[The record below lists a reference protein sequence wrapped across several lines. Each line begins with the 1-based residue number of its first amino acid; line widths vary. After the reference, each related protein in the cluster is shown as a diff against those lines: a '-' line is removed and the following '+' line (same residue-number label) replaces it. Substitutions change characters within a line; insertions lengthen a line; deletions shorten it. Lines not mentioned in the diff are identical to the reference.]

1 MAIVLISGI
10 TQSGKNELARKLEQ
24 KGYSRMPTL
33 TSDIGKSKLGSQYVH
48 LPQEYMTENFDKGMF
63 LEYSRHA
70 GEQYGLAKSTMV
82 EALNSDQDQVLVMTP
97 EGVAKVRKYLEA
109 NCIQHV
115 AVFLSI
121 PIITAVESLTNKLR
135 NNSLSKDEFVH
146 KMASLAQEETKWTSQ
161 AYSGRTFDIVYEIGA
176 KHDLNMIADSIRS
189 HVNTLNAQTHR
200 VNKK

>member
-10 TQSGKNELARKLEQ
+10 TQSGKNELARKLEH

-33 TSDIGKSKLGSQYVH
+33 TSDVGKSKLGSQYVH
-48 LPQEYMTENFDKGMF
+48 LPQESMTENFDKGMF

-82 EALNSDQDQVLVMTP
+82 EALNSENDSVLVMTP
-97 EGVAKVRKYLEA
+97 EGVAKIRKYLEA

-121 PIITAVESLTNKLR
+121 PVITAVERLTNKLR
-135 NNSLSKDEFVH
+135 NNSLSKDEFVY

-161 AYSGRTFDIVYEIGA
+161 AYSGRTFDIVYEIGT
-176 KHDLNMIADSIRS
+176 KHDLNMVANSIHS
-189 HVNTLNAQTHR
+189 HVNTLNAQIHR
-200 VNKK
+200 VINK